1 MTDAA
6 PPVAPFTD
14 EDYAK
19 LRKRLGP
26 AIDSWTAL
34 TDPVFEG
41 LENVPLQGPALF
53 IGNHTLMGTLDASV
67 MTFGLKERT
76 GVWLRGLADNVHFK
90 VPYWRELFLG
100 SGAVAGNPDNFRA
113 LMALGAHVIVFPGGV
128 GEVFKRKG
136 EQYKL
141 RWKERLGFARLAI
154 EAGCPVIPFSAVGA
168 DDSYSILLGSDE
180 IMKVPGVASLTRRLG
195 LKPDYL
201 GLYRGLGL
209 TALPRP
215 ERYYF
220 RFAPAIDT
228 SRWHGEVNDDNAW
241 ALRREVEAAI
251 GDGLD
256 LLLAQRENDP
266 KRKFRNRLLPLAGR
280 LARRLQS

>member
-1 MTDAA
+1 MVDA
-6 PPVAPFTD
+6 
-14 EDYAK
+14 
-19 LRKRLGP
+19 
-26 AIDSWTAL
+26 WTAL

-41 LENVPLQGPALF
+41 LENVPLQGPAVF
-53 IGNHTLMGTLDASV
+53 VGNHTMMGTLDASV

-90 VPYWRELFLG
+90 VPLWRELFVG
-100 SGAVAGNPDNFRA
+100 SGAVAGSPENFRA
-113 LMALGAHVIVFPGGV
+113 LMAIGAHVIVFPGGA

-136 EQYKL
+136 ERYRL

-154 EAGCPVIPFSAVGA
+154 EAGCPVVPFSAVGA

-180 IMKVPGVASLTRRLG
+180 IMKVPGLAALTRRLG
-195 LKPDYL
+195 VKSDYL

-220 RFAPAIDT
+220 RFAPQID
-228 SRWHGEVNDDNAW
+228 SARFKGEATDENAW

-251 GDGLD
+251 EGGLD
-256 LLLAQRENDP
+256 MLLKAREQDP
-266 KRKFRNRLLPLAGR
+266 ARKFRHRLLPLAGR
-280 LARRLQS
+280 LARRLQP